1 MRRKAVEK
9 NETTIRQI
17 VARVTALPPD
27 TSGDADLYLDL
38 GVASVHAL
46 ELLTGLEEAF
56 GIGVPD
62 EEFVEATSINK
73 LTIMITTLM
82 NNAKEKSTRS

>member
-1 MRRKAVEK
+1 MQSKPVEK

-17 VARVTALPPD
+17 VAKVTALAPD

-46 ELLTGLEEAF
+46 ELLTGLEAAF

-73 LTIMITTLM
+73 LTTMITSLM
-82 NNAKEKSTRS
+82 NNAKEESSRS

>member
-1 MRRKAVEK
+1 MPLEQI
-9 NETTIRQI
+9 ETTIRRI
-17 VARVTALPPD
+17 VTKVAALAPD
-27 TSGDADLYLDL
+27 ASGDADLYLDL

-73 LTIMITTLM
+73 LITMITSLM
-82 NNAKEKSTRS
+82 NNATEKSTRS